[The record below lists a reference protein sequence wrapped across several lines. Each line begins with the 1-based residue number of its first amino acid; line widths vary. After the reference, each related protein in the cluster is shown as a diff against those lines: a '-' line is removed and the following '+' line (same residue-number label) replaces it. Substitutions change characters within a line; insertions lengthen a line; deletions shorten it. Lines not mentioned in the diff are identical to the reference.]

1 MMDWQFDQL
10 YEPENDELVGL
21 AIGFDIE
28 QELELC
34 KSLAAAGGP
43 TAVKEVFDGTRAAR
57 LFQGLL
63 STGRFNDMDE
73 HWKSSIQAGVE
84 RGTLVPP
91 EWN

>member
-1 MMDWQFDQL
+1 MHWELDKSD
-10 YEPENDELVGL
+10 ESEHEELVDL

-28 QELELC
+28 RELALC
-34 KSLAAAGGP
+34 KSLAARGGP

-63 STGRFNDMDE
+63 STGRFNEMDE
-73 HWKSSIQAGVE
+73 HWKSSIDAGVE
-84 RGTLVPP
+84 RGTLAPP

>member
-1 MMDWQFDQL
+1 MDWQI
-10 YEPENDELVGL
+10 EKPEDPERDGLVEL

-28 QELELC
+28 EELALC
-34 KSLAAAGGP
+34 KSLAARGGP

-73 HWKSSIQAGVE
+73 HWKSSIEAGVE
-84 RGTLVPP
+84 RGTLAPP